1 VSVRPPANHRVSIA
15 EDIRRAGTLPG
26 WAYGDADLHAVL
38 LERAFAPARQPLPPD
53 AAGVERG
60 HAVPFTFL
68 PGSLD
73 VPLVATR
80 SVAGDLSVLS
90 NACTHRGHLVVGEP
104 CAATAL
110 RCRYHGRT
118 FGCDGRLMNAPG
130 FEDAKDFPRPEDD
143 LPRLATVGWGPL
155 LFVALPGAPAFPG
168 PWAQALARLAH
179 VPVDGAVFDAA
190 RSKDYEVKAS
200 WMAYVDNYLEGFH
213 IPFVHKSLSAVLDWD
228 AYRTEV
234 LPSAVLQVGIARTG
248 EPTFDVADP
257 ISGGAYAA
265 AAYYL
270 WLWPNLM
277 LNLYPWGLS
286 LNVVEPLG
294 PARTRIRFRIYVRN
308 PALLEQGAGAGLD
321 QVEHEDESVV
331 ESVQLG
337 VRSPLYDRGRYAPR
351 HEQGVH
357 AFHRLLAS
365 ALGPDL

>member
-1 VSVRPPANHRVSIA
+1 VSPRPPANRLVSIA
-15 EDIRRAGTLPG
+15 ADIHRAGTLPG
-26 WAYGDADLHAVL
+26 WVYGDADLHAVL
-38 LERAFAPARQPLPPD
+38 LERAFATAWQPLPPE

-80 SVAGDLSVLS
+80 NPAGGLSVLS
-90 NACTHRGHLVVGEP
+90 NACTHRGHLVVAEP

-118 FGCDGRLMNAPG
+118 FACDGRLVAAPG
-130 FEDAKDFPRPEDD
+130 FEDAQGFPRPEDD
-143 LPRLATVGWGPL
+143 LPRLATAAWGPL
-155 LFVALPGAPAFPG
+155 TFTGLPAAPAFPG
-168 PWAQALARLAH
+168 PWTQALARLAH

-190 RSKDYEVKAS
+190 RSKDYEVAAS

-213 IPFVHKSLSAVLDWD
+213 IPFVHKSLNAVLDWD

-248 EPTFDVADP
+248 EHAFSVVDP
-257 ISGGAYAA
+257 HAGGAYVG

-286 LNVVEPLG
+286 LNVVEPLS
-294 PARTRIRFRIYVRN
+294 PARTRVRFRTYVRD
-308 PALLEQGAGAGLD
+308 ASLLEQGAGAGLD
-321 QVEHEDESVV
+321 QVEHEDEAVV
-331 ESVQLG
+331 ESVHRG

-357 AFHRLLAS
+357 AFHRLLAA
-365 ALGPDL
+365 ALAS